1 MGNKAKNSK
10 ESILCDTKE
19 LLKLFDKVTWH
30 LTDARRAH
38 GAVKRFED
46 AGYRIIHYCT
56 IAMELKGENEQE
68 KKREYIE
75 RILGSFGE
83 LLSAFEILSDMTIMT
98 QKRSDKESVQAIH
111 LFSDTAKL
119 DLARILERMD
129 SGIRKWRNSIR

>member
-46 AGYRIIHYCT
+46 AGYHIIHCCT
-56 IAMELKGENEQE
+56 IAMELRGDNEQE
-68 KKREYIE
+68 RKREYIE

-83 LLSAFEILSDMTIMT
+83 LLAAFEILSDMTIMT
-98 QKRSDKESVQAIH
+98 QKRSDTESICAIH

-119 DLARILERMD
+119 EIARFLERIET
-129 SGIRKWRNSIR
+129 GIRKWRNSIR